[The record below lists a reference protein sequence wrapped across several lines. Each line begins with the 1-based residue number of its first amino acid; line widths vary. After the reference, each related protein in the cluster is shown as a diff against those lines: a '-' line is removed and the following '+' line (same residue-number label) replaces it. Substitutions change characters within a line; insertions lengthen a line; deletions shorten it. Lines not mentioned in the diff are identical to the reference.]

1 LDARHNFACQ
11 TLKPRMKLFFGVNGR
26 LYSKAKTTHGR
37 KSGDFFVSQVGL
49 FYCTEGFFFCFYR
62 QVLLLP
68 LNKGGPHI
76 LFYFI
81 LFFLFF
87 SFDLVPFNACGFL
100 RGVTPLDE
108 RMNYRNRGEH
118 AQLVY
123 HITLHRPSRPIGN
136 ALILGWWVSL
146 HSHLGALILL

>member
-49 FYCTEGFFFCFYR
+49 FHCTEGFFFVSIGKFFFFCWTR
-62 QVLLLP
+62 EVLT
-68 LNKGGPHI
+68 
-76 LFYFI
+76 FYFI
-81 LFFLFF
+81 LFYFFLFF

-108 RMNYRNRGEH
+108 RMNYRNRGDH

-136 ALILGWWVSL
+136 ALILRWWVSL
-146 HSHLGALILL
+146 HSHLRALILL